1 MIKNKIRA
9 HKCLHGYAPTYLK
22 NLINSHS
29 VSARYTLRVNDDN
42 WLLQKVTNLNLA
54 RSQSMFLYASP
65 KVWNSLPLFL
75 REIEILYLLKKRLKA
90 YCLKLTFE
98 DIATVCDAGA

>member
-22 NLINSHS
+22 NLINFHS

-75 REIEILYLLKKRLKA
+75 REILYLLKKRQKA

-98 DIATVCDAGA
+98 YIATECDAGV